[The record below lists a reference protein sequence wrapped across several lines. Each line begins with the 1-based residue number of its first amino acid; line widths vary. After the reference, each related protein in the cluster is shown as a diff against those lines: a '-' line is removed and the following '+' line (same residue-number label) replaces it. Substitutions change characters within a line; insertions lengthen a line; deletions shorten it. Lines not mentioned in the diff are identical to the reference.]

1 MAGVG
6 LDEATIC
13 AALLHDVVED
23 TDMTDEEL
31 RKFCLE
37 QAVKVIASNPNARDL
52 KGLCKVDAIS
62 VFDLSNAFI
71 AYIKNGDQT
80 DVHIN
85 LHYLVE

>member
-1 MAGVG
+1 
-6 LDEATIC
+6 
-13 AALLHDVVED
+13 
-23 TDMTDEEL
+23 MTDEEL

-62 VFDLSNAFI
+62 VFDLSHAFI

>member
-1 MAGVG
+1 
-6 LDEATIC
+6 
-13 AALLHDVVED
+13 
-23 TDMTDEEL
+23 MTDEEL

-71 AYIKNGDQT
+71 AYIKTEIRQMYT
-80 DVHIN
+80 LTYITW
-85 LHYLVE
+85 LSKTTLLPL